1 MSIPGIISMCNDDDS
16 TKEKIEKIL
25 QVSGNCNIYNFDMLT
40 DLLFVHKENII
51 IKHCILLV

>member
-1 MSIPGIISMCNDDDS
+1 MCNDDDS

-51 IKHCILLV
+51 IKHVHCILLV